1 MSRAEA
7 VQKQNVVVDILM
19 KRDGISKEEAM
30 AQISECADA
39 LMDGEYDAIEYY
51 LGLEDDYI
59 YDIIDFIWTA

>member
-7 VQKQNVVVDILM
+7 IKKQNVVVDILM
-19 KRDGISKEEAM
+19 RRDGISREEAM

-39 LMDGEYDAIEYY
+39 LMDGDYDAIQYY

-59 YDIIDFIWTA
+59 YDILDFVL